1 MNSGFIFTTAFITG
15 FVMMGFEVFGTR
27 VLSPYFGSGLHV
39 WGALIAV
46 VMGGLSCGY
55 AAGGIMADRGR
66 TRSMLI
72 YSLGIAGLLLLL
84 FPCFSIFVCRWIDSF
99 QLGRKPS
106 TLLAALLLFLLP
118 SFFIGC
124 VSPLLVKLKIR
135 NLDKVGEGSGII
147 YSVMTMGSIAGTL
160 ASAFYMIGR
169 VSSSKSILLFGIM
182 LLLNAVTLLICY
194 RRNSVYEGEVNR

>member
-1 MNSGFIFTTAFITG
+1 MKSVFIFTTAFVTG

-46 VMGGLSCGY
+46 VMAGLSCGY
-55 AAGGIMADRGR
+55 AVGGVVADRGK
-66 TRSMLI
+66 TRRMLI
-72 YSLGIAGLLLLL
+72 YSLGSAGLLLLL

-160 ASAFYMIGR
+160 VSAFYMIGHF
-169 VSSSKSILLFGIM
+169 SSSGSIVLFGIM
-182 LLLNAVTLLICY
+182 LLLNAVILILC
-194 RRNSVYEGEVNR
+194 RHKSVYDCRVNR